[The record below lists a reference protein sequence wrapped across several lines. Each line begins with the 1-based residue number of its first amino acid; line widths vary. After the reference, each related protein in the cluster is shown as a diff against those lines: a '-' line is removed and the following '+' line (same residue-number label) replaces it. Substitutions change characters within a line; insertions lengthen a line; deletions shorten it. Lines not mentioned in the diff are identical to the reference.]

1 MSQLL
6 QTSDIQQRVMEKIII
21 GSAIAENVNGLTV
34 VRNQNERKRNARR
47 FGETLLRAQRT

>member
-6 QTSDIQQRVMEKIII
+6 QASDIQQRVMEKIII